1 MLSSGFGG
9 GGNRLGQSAPTAGAT
24 PASPH
29 YEIARDI
36 GQQVEQMILQA
47 KHSSETKVIQEIS
60 KIKTKMDALKEKITM
75 VSDRVN
81 RLDANAGQLLKVD
94 LQKSI
99 QKLEEVWEGEVGT
112 LKHELWQTI
121 QAHNHNADL
130 MKTHKDAID
139 QIQARTSDL
148 TSNPEMEQIHQNL
161 IQVDKLLQREAAKQ
175 QQTDDFIRRLTLVQQ
190 QLQLQQGS
198 WGPPGMP
205 FPGMAGMPPGI
216 QAMPGANN
224 PPAPAGKKAQKKSKA
239 KAKPSSS
246 AANAQNA
253 QGLRAEAPEFVPI
266 GFE

>member
-1 MLSSGFGG
+1 MASML
-9 GGNRLGQSAPTAGAT
+9 GGNRMGQPALTPGAT

-36 GQQVEQMILQA
+36 GQQVEQMILEA
-47 KHSSETKVIQEIS
+47 KKSSEMKVIQEIH
-60 KIKTKMDALKEKITM
+60 KIKGKVDALKEKIQT
-75 VSDRVN
+75 VTDRVN
-81 RLDANAGQLLKVD
+81 RLDQNSGLLKAD

-148 TSNPEMEQIHQNL
+148 TANPELEQIHNQL
-161 IQVDKLLQREAAKQ
+161 IQVDKVLQREQAKQ

-190 QLQLQQGS
+190 QLQHQTTGLGS

-205 FPGMAGMPPGI
+205 FPGMGGMPPGI
-216 QAMPGANN
+216 PGVPGANA

-246 AANAQNA
+246 AANTQNA